1 MTLIGRKALP
11 RMSDQGCAL
20 LFLKFFCP
28 SSGRSSE
35 HGPRLLFPDQCKRIL
50 FWCKGRRDMLPVS
63 RPAFHSG
70 SPAHRRVR
78 EKVPGASRSR
88 GTPNRSRP
96 SFPMGD
102 FWLICSRTDSRGT
115 MTRHNH
121 LVLSLLTQQLP
132 QLLVCLVALILIL
145 VRWKHAPRSSVWALL
160 GFGLAL
166 LLCIV
171 RPLLTVE
178 MVMAPPQDRVRWS
191 LILGLS
197 QIALE
202 VMIYTFL
209 LVAVLIGR
217 SKSDSSNHFAGLPEV
232 HPPPYETR
240 QNTV

>member
-1 MTLIGRKALP
+1 
-11 RMSDQGCAL
+11 
-20 LFLKFFCP
+20 
-28 SSGRSSE
+28 
-35 HGPRLLFPDQCKRIL
+35 
-50 FWCKGRRDMLPVS
+50 MLPVS
-63 RPAFHSG
+63 KPAFHTG
-70 SPAHRRVR
+70 LPAHRRVR
-78 EKVPGASRSR
+78 EKVPGASRNQFAL
-88 GTPNRSRP
+88 NRSRP
-96 SFPMGD
+96 SFQWAISG
-102 FWLICSRTDSRGT
+102 LICSRTDSRGI
-115 MTRHNH
+115 MTHRNH

-171 RPLLTVE
+171 RPVLTVE

-209 LVAVLIGR
+209 LVAILIGR